1 MVSRRI
7 HDYDDPGPKSHFE
20 AALVVVCVFLVGV
33 VGLACKSYDI
43 KRLRHKRMNALFNV
57 LIQFENHTQVEP
69 CQSYK
74 EALDRA
80 EFETERFPDAV
91 VTVEPAF

>member
-1 MVSRRI
+1 M
-7 HDYDDPGPKSHFE
+7 
-20 AALVVVCVFLVGV
+20 
-33 VGLACKSYDI
+33 
-43 KRLRHKRMNALFNV
+43 FNV
-57 LIQFENHTQVEP
+57 LVQFENYTQVEP

-80 EFETERFPDAV
+80 EFETERYPDAK

>member
-1 MVSRRI
+1 M
-7 HDYDDPGPKSHFE
+7 
-20 AALVVVCVFLVGV
+20 
-33 VGLACKSYDI
+33 
-43 KRLRHKRMNALFNV
+43 FNV

-80 EFETERFPDAV
+80 EFDTERLPDAV

>member
-1 MVSRRI
+1 M
-7 HDYDDPGPKSHFE
+7 F
-20 AALVVVCVFLVGV
+20 
-33 VGLACKSYDI
+33 
-43 KRLRHKRMNALFNV
+43 NA
-57 LIQFENHTQVEP
+57 LIQFENHTQAEP

-80 EFETERFPDAV
+80 EFEAERFPDAV

>member
-1 MVSRRI
+1 M
-7 HDYDDPGPKSHFE
+7 
-20 AALVVVCVFLVGV
+20 
-33 VGLACKSYDI
+33 
-43 KRLRHKRMNALFNV
+43 FNV

-69 CQSYK
+69 GQSYK

>member
-1 MVSRRI
+1 M
-7 HDYDDPGPKSHFE
+7 
-20 AALVVVCVFLVGV
+20 
-33 VGLACKSYDI
+33 
-43 KRLRHKRMNALFNV
+43 FNV
-57 LIQFENHTQVEP
+57 LIQYTSYTQVEP